1 MQVGITKLKNTEQS
15 VADLSNKLK
24 SYDIELKNK
33 KDQVNKKMTMLTD
46 QSQKVNQ
53 KKELAE
59 KQKA

>member
-1 MQVGITKLKNTEQS
+1 M
-15 VADLSNKLK
+15 ADLSNKLK

-53 KKELAE
+53 KKDFAE